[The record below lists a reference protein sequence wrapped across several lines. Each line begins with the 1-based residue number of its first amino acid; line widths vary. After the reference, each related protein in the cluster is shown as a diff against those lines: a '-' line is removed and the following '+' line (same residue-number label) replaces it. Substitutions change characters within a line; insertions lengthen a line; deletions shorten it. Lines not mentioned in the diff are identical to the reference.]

1 MIDLTIPTMVLPL
14 TDVQYKILKELA
26 DKEGD
31 SVVEYAEKMITDILL
46 GFFNTRLMAYRMD
59 NPEPDPQQN

>member
-46 GFFNTRLMAYRMD
+46 SFFNTRLMAYRMD